1 MSHDSAY
8 FRIMVT
14 VERLLSVTIFRSGIV
29 LATAFALGLAVGASL
44 DFVTASRGGQT
55 GEALPARVESAG
67 APNSSRTMALRAVYP
82 AEVLRV
88 IDGDTFEARVRLWP
102 GLETVTKIRLRGIDA
117 PELRARCD
125 EERSKALAARDALQ
139 AILDQGDVGV
149 SAVTL
154 DKYGGRV
161 VADASTRATP
171 DVSAALLGAGLARS
185 YAGGR
190 RETWCSG

>member
-1 MSHDSAY
+1 MA
-8 FRIMVT
+8 
-14 VERLLSVTIFRSGIV
+14 
-29 LATAFALGLAVGASL
+29 LAATFAVGLAVGTSL
-44 DFVTASRGGQT
+44 DVVTASRGGQT
-55 GEALPARVESAG
+55 GDALPAHLEAPG
-67 APNSSRTMALRAVYP
+67 AQMTSQVAVLRPVYP

-117 PELRARCD
+117 PELKARCD

-139 AILDQGDVGV
+139 TILDQGDVGV
-149 SAVTL
+149 STVTL

-161 VADASTRATP
+161 VADTSTRATP
-171 DVSAALLGAGLARS
+171 DVSAALLGAGHARI

-190 RETWCSG
+190 RESWCP

>member
-1 MSHDSAY
+1 M
-8 FRIMVT
+8 FT
-14 VERLLSVTIFRSGIV
+14 VKRLLSAPPRFRSRPDFRNGIV
-29 LATAFALGLAVGASL
+29 LAAIFAVGLAAGASL
-44 DFVTASRGGQT
+44 DLVTASRGQVA
-55 GEALPARVESAG
+55 EAPRVE
-67 APNSSRTMALRAVYP
+67 APPAAPVLRAVYP

-117 PELRARCD
+117 PEMKARCD

-161 VADASTRATP
+161 VAEASTRATP
-171 DVSAALLGAGLARS
+171 DVSEALLGAGLARS
-185 YAGGR
+185 YVGGR
-190 RETWCSG
+190 RESWCP

>member
-1 MSHDSAY
+1 MFS
-8 FRIMVT
+8 
-14 VERLLSVTIFRSGIV
+14 EKRLLSATHFRGGVV
-29 LATAFALGLAVGASL
+29 LAATFALGLAVGATL
-44 DFVTASRGGQT
+44 DLVTVSRGGQT
-55 GEALPARVESAG
+55 GEVSPPHVETTA
-67 APNSSRTMALRAVYP
+67 APNASQTIVLRAVYP

-125 EERSKALAARDALQ
+125 EERSKALAAREALQ
-139 AILDQGDVGV
+139 TILDQGSVGV
-149 SAVTL
+149 STVTL

-161 VADASTRATP
+161 VADVSTRATP
-171 DVSAALLGAGLARS
+171 DVSAALLGAGLARV
-185 YAGGR
+185 YGGGR

>member
-1 MSHDSAY
+1 MFTEKRILSAPHVRDRPNVRAG
-8 FRIMVT
+8 F
-14 VERLLSVTIFRSGIV
+14 F
-29 LATAFALGLAVGASL
+29 LAATFALGLAVGASIDL
-44 DFVTASRGGQT
+44 VTASRGGQT
-55 GEALPARVESAG
+55 NEASAARVEA
-67 APNSSRTMALRAVYP
+67 APAPSLLRAVYP

-117 PELRARCD
+117 PELKARCD

-139 AILDQGDVGV
+139 AILDQGNVGV

-161 VADASTRATP
+161 VADASTRETP
-171 DVSAALLGAGLARS
+171 DVSAALLSAGLARS
-185 YAGGR
+185 YSGGR
-190 RETWCSG
+190 RVSWCP